1 MFYES
6 DKILGM
12 RYRQAVRFLDK
23 LDLWDEVAGIVTD
36 EHGEVIAVWH

>member
-6 DKILGM
+6 DKIIGM
-12 RYRQAVRFLDK
+12 RYLLAVRVLDK

-36 EHGEVIAVWH
+36 EHGEVVAVWH